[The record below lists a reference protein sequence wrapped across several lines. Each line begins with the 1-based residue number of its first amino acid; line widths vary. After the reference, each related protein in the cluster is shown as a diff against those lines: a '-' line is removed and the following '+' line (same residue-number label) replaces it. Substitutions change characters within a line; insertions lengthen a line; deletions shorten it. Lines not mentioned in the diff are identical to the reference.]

1 MSDADPLQFVDT
13 NVLIYA
19 HDRSAGSKHERA
31 KQLLRGLWENRKG
44 CLSVQVL
51 QEFYVNIT
59 QKVPE
64 LLAPEA
70 AAQLIAD
77 LSTWQVH
84 QPGEK
89 VLLEA
94 IDLQNRYRLS
104 FWDAMILASAMAL
117 GCEILWS
124 EDLNSKQ
131 SYATVSVRN
140 PFA

>member
-1 MSDADPLQFVDT
+1 MFVFDT

-31 KQLLRGLWENRKG
+31 KQLLRELWENRKG

-64 LLAPEA
+64 PLAPEA

-104 FWDAMILASAMAL
+104 FWDAMILVSAMTL

-124 EDLNSKQ
+124 EDFNSGQ
-131 SYATVSVRN
+131 RYGDVVVRS